1 MDERPFDLS
10 RAKLEG
16 PDLFPRFLPRET
28 RDLSRVD
35 ASPSSDLIIVER
47 NGERLGLLT
56 RDLAHPHVAQG
67 ELGGLPYLVSF

>member
-35 ASPSSDLIIVER
+35 ASPVER